1 MPSIRVRPYR
11 TCLRFRKLGPAL
23 PAKNSSMLAIGTT
36 CRGRSGR
43 FASWRISAFGRSVPR
58 GMARPRKSMWTG
70 PRNSRTRKA
79 PTPSIPTC
87 GQAWGRNT
95 NCRKGSRSSGRIRS
109 TKSFWRR
116 PESPLYSCIV
126 CPRIAARK
134 LPIRSSSPIIQSFSS
149 KPPTGCRWKKPSLLV
164 SWRTPMK
171 QKVKKVVLA
180 YSGGLDTSIII
191 PWLKENYNCEIIAM
205 AGNIGQDDELNGL
218 EEKAIRT
225 GATKCYVEDL
235 RHEFVTDYLW
245 PLVRSGAM
253 YESKHL
259 LWTSIARPL
268 LAKRQV
274 EVALEEGADALAHGC
289 TGKGNDQ
296 VRFELT
302 YKAFAP
308 HLKIIAPWREWNIR
322 SRHDAIAYAHER
334 KIPITATAE
343 KIYSRDSNIW
353 HMSHEGGILEDPSQ
367 PPPDDLFMLTLD
379 PRFCPEGESEI
390 TIDFEQGIPVG
401 LNGYRISPVQ
411 LLEDLN
417 EIAGTNGIG
426 RADVVEN
433 RVVGMK
439 SRGVY
444 ETPGGTLIL
453 AAHRE
458 LESMTLDR
466 QTLYQKQMLSMTYA
480 QLVYEGQWFTPLR
493 EALDAFF
500 AKTQEVVTGSVTM
513 TLYRG
518 TMAVKSRNSPFS
530 LYRQD
535 IASFD
540 TGSYNHHDAEG
551 FINLL
556 GLPAAVR
563 SRLMVNQYET
573 MARSV

>member
-1 MPSIRVRPYR
+1 MSEQI
-11 TCLRFRKLGPAL
+11 
-23 PAKNSSMLAIGTT
+23 
-36 CRGRSGR
+36 
-43 FASWRISAFGRSVPR
+43 
-58 GMARPRKSMWTG
+58 
-70 PRNSRTRKA
+70 
-79 PTPSIPTC
+79 
-87 GQAWGRNT
+87 
-95 NCRKGSRSSGRIRS
+95 
-109 TKSFWRR
+109 
-116 PESPLYSCIV
+116 
-126 CPRIAARK
+126 
-134 LPIRSSSPIIQSFSS
+134 
-149 KPPTGCRWKKPSLLV
+149 
-164 SWRTPMK
+164 
-171 QKVKKVVLA
+171 KKVVLA

-191 PWLKENYNCEIIAM
+191 PWL
-205 AGNIGQDDELNGL
+205 QD
-218 EEKAIRT
+218 KAIGT
-225 GATKCYVEDL
+225 GASKCYVEDL
-235 RHEFVTDYLW
+235 RREFVTEYLW
-245 PLVRSGAM
+245 PLVKSGAM
-253 YESKHL
+253 YEGKYL
-259 LWTSIARPL
+259 LGTSIARPL

-274 EVALEEGADALAHGC
+274 EVALQEGADAVAHGC

-322 SRHDAIAYAHER
+322 SRHDAIAYANER
-334 KIPITATAE
+334 NIPITATAE

-367 PPPDDLFMLTLD
+367 APPEDLFMLTLD
-379 PRFCPEGESEI
+379 PRSCPEGESEI
-390 TIDFEQGIPVG
+390 TIDFEQGIPIG
-401 LNGYRISPVQ
+401 LNGYRIRPVQ

-426 RADVVEN
+426 RADCVEN

-444 ETPGGTLIL
+444 ETPGGTLIT

-458 LESMTLDR
+458 LESLVLDR
-466 QTLYQKQMLSMTYA
+466 QTRYQKDILAITYSQM
-480 QLVYEGQWFTPLR
+480 VYEGHWFTPLR
-493 EALDAFF
+493 EAFDAFF
-500 AKTQEVVTGSVTM
+500 DKTQEVVTGSVTM
-513 TLYRG
+513 TLCKG
-518 TMAVKSRNSPFS
+518 TMAVKSRISPFS

-573 MARSV
+573 MARTV